1 LKETISLNNVG
12 LCHKCKSFDN
22 LTKEEREQVKKG
34 GHCIDVINQS
44 PRMITK
50 LASRSKWNLTE
61 VAGVVINQSPLQSK
75 GLQLYATSNTAYYV
89 EQEYL

>member
-1 LKETISLNNVG
+1 
-12 LCHKCKSFDN
+12 
-22 LTKEEREQVKKG
+22 
-34 GHCIDVINQS
+34 
-44 PRMITK
+44 MITK